1 MNLIVDE
8 RSETERNKTGNNVG
22 KTTVLRLIDYCL
34 GADGKAIYQDP
45 EFPDQPNSTIY
56 EFLTE
61 QKVVIELVL
70 VADLESESDEVIICK
85 NFLQRIN
92 KIQSID
98 GINHKKNTIFDAE
111 LKKALLNTE
120 VEKPT
125 FKQIKSKNIRI
136 DKDRMDKIVKV
147 LGSFVSNEEYEA
159 LFMFWLGINTDQA
172 EEKQKLAERGKKEK
186 AFRSRLKANGELPL
200 VEQKL
205 AFHQDKIQEIEKIK
219 ESFNINDKYEED
231 IENLNGIKQK
241 LNKMSSKYSQLSI
254 RKELIQESKDDLEK
268 EYTSIDLNEIKMLY
282 DKASV
287 LIPDVQVSFEE
298 TVNFHNDLIKEKIDF
313 ISKELPEL
321 EQSLNTISAA
331 ISQLREKEY
340 ELSDKLKKNGVAE
353 DLEIIIVQLTEQH
366 EKKGAL
372 EEQKK
377 LWLESNENLA
387 QMKIELDAINDAIN
401 QNDSL
406 ITARATQFNKY
417 FTKLSDLLY
426 GENYILTPAKK
437 KGTYTFLVTNIEGNP
452 STGKKKGQ
460 IAAFDF
466 AYLQFAD
473 SIDLQHLK
481 FILHDQLENVH
492 DNQLHTI
499 LEVANTIN
507 GQYIVS
513 ILRDKVPADID
524 ISSYEVVSLSQDD
537 KLFRLP

>member
-1 MNLIVDE
+1 M
-8 RSETERNKTGNNVG
+8 
-22 KTTVLRLIDYCL
+22 
-34 GADGKAIYQDP
+34 
-45 EFPDQPNSTIY
+45 
-56 EFLTE
+56 
-61 QKVVIELVL
+61 
-70 VADLESESDEVIICK
+70 
-85 NFLQRIN
+85 
-92 KIQSID
+92 
-98 GINHKKNTIFDAE
+98 
-111 LKKALLNTE
+111 
-120 VEKPT
+120 
-125 FKQIKSKNIRI
+125 IK
-136 DKDRMDKIVKV
+136 
-147 LGSFVSNEEYEA
+147 
-159 LFMFWLGINTDQA
+159 
-172 EEKQKLAERGKKEK
+172 
-186 AFRSRLKANGELPL
+186 
-200 VEQKL
+200 
-205 AFHQDKIQEIEKIK
+205 
-219 ESFNINDKYEED
+219 
-231 IENLNGIKQK
+231 
-241 LNKMSSKYSQLSI
+241 
-254 RKELIQESKDDLEK
+254 
-268 EYTSIDLNEIKMLY
+268 
-282 DKASV
+282 
-287 LIPDVQVSFEE
+287 
-298 TVNFHNDLIKEKIDF
+298 
-313 ISKELPEL
+313 
-321 EQSLNTISAA
+321 
-331 ISQLREKEY
+331 
-340 ELSDKLKKNGVAE
+340 
-353 DLEIIIVQLTEQH
+353 QLTEQH

>member
-1 MNLIVDE
+1 MFLKKLSISTESNVLREINFHKGMNLIVDE

-70 VADLESESDEVIICK
+70 VADLESDSDEVIICK

-241 LNKMSSKYSQLSI
+241 LNKMSSKY
-254 RKELIQESKDDLEK
+254 RERCTRGTKE
-268 EYTSIDLNEIKMLY
+268 T
-282 DKASV
+282 
-287 LIPDVQVSFEE
+287 
-298 TVNFHNDLIKEKIDF
+298 
-313 ISKELPEL
+313 
-321 EQSLNTISAA
+321 
-331 ISQLREKEY
+331 
-340 ELSDKLKKNGVAE
+340 
-353 DLEIIIVQLTEQH
+353 
-366 EKKGAL
+366 
-372 EEQKK
+372 
-377 LWLESNENLA
+377 
-387 QMKIELDAINDAIN
+387 
-401 QNDSL
+401 
-406 ITARATQFNKY
+406 
-417 FTKLSDLLY
+417 
-426 GENYILTPAKK
+426 
-437 KGTYTFLVTNIEGNP
+437 LVRV
-452 STGKKKGQ
+452 K
-460 IAAFDF
+460 
-466 AYLQFAD
+466 
-473 SIDLQHLK
+473 
-481 FILHDQLENVH
+481 
-492 DNQLHTI
+492 
-499 LEVANTIN
+499 
-507 GQYIVS
+507 
-513 ILRDKVPADID
+513 
-524 ISSYEVVSLSQDD
+524 
-537 KLFRLP
+537 